1 MFKGIGNIASLMKQA
16 RTMGPKMQEQM
27 EQLKTVQVCGSSGGG
42 MVKVH
47 ANGGGQ
53 VLRVEIDPA
62 LEEKND
68 LEMIKD
74 LLPAAINDALEK
86 QQQLRM
92 EAMQSVTEDL
102 PIPGNMED
110 MFKQI
115 MGGSDEEENPTPPG
129 V

>member
-1 MFKGIGNIASLMKQA
+1 MLKGIGNIASLLNQA

-27 EQLKTVQVCGSSGGG
+27 EQLKSIQVCGTSGGG
-42 MVKVH
+42 MLKVH

-53 VLRVEIDPA
+53 VVSIEIDPA

-102 PIPGNMED
+102 PIPGNMES
-110 MFKQI
+110 MLNQL
-115 MGGSDEEENPTPPG
+115 MGKASDDDDATS
-129 V
+129 